1 MSHFAFEREME
12 QEFTGDLSRRPRR
25 GPKPQV
31 EWDGC
36 WYSVRSHKT
45 EIPDLK
51 AMSRFDALRWL
62 ISNTYPRGYAKHNPL
77 AGIGG
82 AITVGAR

>member
-1 MSHFAFEREME
+1 MK
-12 QEFTGDLSRRPRR
+12 RR

-31 EWDGC
+31 EFDRQ
-36 WYSVRSHKT
+36 WYSVRSYKT

-62 ISNTYPRGYAKHNPL
+62 ISNTTPRGYSRSSPL
-77 AGIGG
+77 AGFGG